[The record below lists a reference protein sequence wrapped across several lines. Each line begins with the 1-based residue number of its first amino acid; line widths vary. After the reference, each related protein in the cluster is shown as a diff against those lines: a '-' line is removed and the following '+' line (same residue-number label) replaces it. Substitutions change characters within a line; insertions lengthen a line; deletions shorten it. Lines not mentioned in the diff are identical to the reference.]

1 MRLRILDRYIFQEV
15 VSAFFF
21 AICAFTAVFIGSG
34 TLFRIAKFITDYGA
48 SLSSVLKIF
57 IYGLPSIIM
66 WTFPMSILLATLLTF
81 GRLSSSSEITAMKS
95 CGISLKRIAA
105 PAIFLGVV
113 VSVCAIL
120 FNEHV
125 VPWANTA
132 YNNVVYFEI
141 QGNTELKSQDH
152 IIVKEITAGKMQRLI
167 YAREYRAKEEILEG
181 VSMQVFDEDG
191 KVTHVENA
199 TFAEW
204 RDEQWIMHDGMI
216 YDISDDKRT
225 HTMKFDRQILPVKA
239 SPQQIVREQ
248 KKPEELTMRELKDQI
263 QIMKSQYANTN
274 ALETELYQRITVP
287 MASLI
292 FAIIAVPLGMQPT
305 RTSSSMGFA
314 ISVVIIFVYYA
325 IMTLAN
331 AIARSGAIAPMYA
344 VWIPNVIGLIFGIFC
359 VWRASK

>member
-1 MRLRILDRYIFQEV
+1 MRLRILDKYIFREV
-15 VSAFFF
+15 VFAFFF

-81 GRLSSSSEITAMKS
+81 GKLSSSSEITAMKS
-95 CGISLKRIAA
+95 CGISFGRIAA
-105 PAIFLGVV
+105 PAIFLGTI
-113 VSVCAIL
+113 VSICAIL

-132 YNNVVYFEI
+132 YNNVVYYEI
-141 QGNTELKSQDH
+141 QRNTELKSQDH

>member
-81 GRLSSSSEITAMKS
+81 GKLSSSSEITAMKS
-95 CGISLKRIAA
+95 CGISFGRIAA
-105 PAIFLGVV
+105 PAIFLGTI
-113 VSVCAIL
+113 VSICAIL

-132 YNNVVYFEI
+132 YNNVVYYEI
-141 QGNTELKSQDH
+141 QRNTELKSQDH

>member
-1 MRLRILDRYIFQEV
+1 
-15 VSAFFF
+15 
-21 AICAFTAVFIGSG
+21 FIGSG

-57 IYGLPSIIM
+57 IYGLPSIII

-95 CGISLKRIAA
+95 CGISFGRIAA

-113 VSVCAIL
+113 VSICAIL

-132 YNNVVYFEI
+132 YNNVVYYEI

-181 VSMQVFDEDG
+181 VTMQVFSDEG

-216 YDISDDKRT
+216 YDISDDQRT

-292 FAIIAVPLGMQPT
+292 FAIIGVPLGLQPT
-305 RTSSSMGFA
+305 RTPSSMGFA
-314 ISVVIIFVYYA
+314 ISVVIIFIYYA
-325 IMTLAN
+325 VMTLAN

-344 VWIPNVIGLIFGIFC
+344 VWIPNVIGLIFGMFC
-359 VWRASK
+359 MWRASI